1 MTLGRPAGCC
11 GSALRLKRQAGNRF
25 GEGEVLNEIGMMER
39 EAGRP
44 EEAADLHREALV
56 AMTEAGDRIGQC
68 GSRNLLARAHA
79 GPGGRAQRARPA
91 PPGARRRQPAA
102 VPATSRPGRWR
113 ASPAACGATDPAAAR
128 AHLTRALALF
138 RQIESP
144 DQHEVERL
152 LAELG

>member
-1 MTLGRPAGCC
+1 
-11 GSALRLKRQAGNRF
+11 
-25 GEGEVLNEIGMMER
+25 MMER

-44 EEAADLHREALV
+44 EQAADLHRAALV

-68 GSRNLLARAHA
+68 GSRNLLARAILDQGDVSSALDLHRRVLVDA
-79 GPGGRAQRARPA
+79 TGLGSLHEQGRALEGIAR
-91 PPGARRRQPAA
+91 
-102 VPATSRPGRWR
+102 
-113 ASPAACGATDPAAAR
+113 CLLATDPAAAR